1 MKRLYILFIISL
13 MSIGLGYAQDTTSLA
28 GKMQFVFAQLNR
40 SAISTG
46 FLEERA
52 FPLVSLTPFN
62 GTLTDSNKVQLNNL
76 RASYFT
82 IFRSL
87 GV

>member
-1 MKRLYILFIISL
+1 MKKIYFILLVIL
-13 MSIGLGYAQDTTSLA
+13 MNVRVSHAQDTTSLV
-28 GKMQFVFAQLNR
+28 GKMQFIFAQLNC

-62 GTLTDSNKVQLNNL
+62 GTLTDSKIP
-76 RASYFT
+76 
-82 IFRSL
+82 IFRYCINAFPCL
-87 GV
+87 NLLN

>member
-1 MKRLYILFIISL
+1 MKKFYSILIVIL
-13 MSIGLGYAQDTTSLA
+13 MGTGLAHAQDTTSLA
-28 GKMQFVFAQLNR
+28 GKMQFIFAQLNR
-40 SAISTG
+40 NDISTG

-62 GTLTDSNKVQLNNL
+62 GTLTDINKIQLNYL

-82 IFRSL
+82 IFRS
-87 GV
+87 